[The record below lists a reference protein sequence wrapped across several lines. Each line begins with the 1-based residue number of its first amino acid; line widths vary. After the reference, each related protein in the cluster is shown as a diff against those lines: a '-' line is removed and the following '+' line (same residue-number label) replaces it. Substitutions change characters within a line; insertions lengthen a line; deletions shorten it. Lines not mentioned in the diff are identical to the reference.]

1 MDFSDKVQDHIDT
14 KNPMKNKNFYMN
26 HRRRN
31 VLADFL
37 EINKALDINE

>member
-1 MDFSDKVQDHIDT
+1 MDFYDKVQDHIDT
-14 KNPMKNKNFYMN
+14 KNLMKNKNFYMN
-26 HRRRN
+26 QRRRN